1 MQGGLEIA
9 GLSPVVIP
17 VFVSHLGCR
26 HQCIFCDQRQ
36 FSDPVSP
43 EDIPA
48 VIEKFLAGCRS
59 PHERKRLIA
68 FYGGSF
74 TGIDSALFERYL
86 AQARLLVEN
95 GTVHGIKAS
104 TRPDMV
110 TEELMERCREA
121 GFVEMEIGAQSM
133 DDKVLRASLRGHGPA
148 DTSKAARIV
157 RDSGMKLII
166 QIMPGLPGE
175 DRESYRQTI
184 EEVLRMRPD
193 GVRIYPAV
201 VLVGTPLESLY
212 RKGAYRPLDL
222 EEAVLRSLYGYARF
236 SEAGCTVLRMGLPPL
251 DELHLAA
258 GPYHP
263 SFGFLVRAKAY
274 KIMATILM
282 EKFGSLLELV
292 VHPHE
297 ASELVGFKR
306 ENVKSLGFSYSFDDR
321 LPREC
326 LQVRNTSERGCLQPK
341 DIIEYIL

>member
-9 GLSPVVIP
+9 ELSPIVIP
-17 VFVSHLGCR
+17 VFVSHLGCS

-43 EDIPA
+43 EEIPA
-48 VIEKFLAGCRS
+48 VAEKFLAGCRN

-74 TGIDSALFERYL
+74 TGIDRSLFERYL
-86 AQARLLVEN
+86 AQAHRLVEN

-110 TEELMERCREA
+110 TEELIARCREA

-133 DDKVLRASLRGHGPA
+133 DDKVLQACLRGHSPA
-148 DTSKAARIV
+148 DTFKAARII
-157 RDSGMKLII
+157 RDSGVKLGI

-175 DRESYRQTI
+175 DRESYKRTI

-193 GVRIYPAV
+193 GVRIYPTV
-201 VLVGTPLESLY
+201 VIVGTALERLY
-212 RKGAYRPLDL
+212 RMGAYHPLDL
-222 EEAVLRSLYGYARF
+222 EEAVVRSLYGYVRF

-251 DELHLAA
+251 DALHMAA

-263 SFGFLVRAKAY
+263 SFGFLVKARAY
-274 KIMATILM
+274 KIMAMILM
-282 EKFGSLLELV
+282 EKFGSLIELV
-292 VHPHE
+292 VHPYE
-297 ASELVGFKR
+297 VSELVGFKR
-306 ENVKSLGFSYSFDDR
+306 ENVDNLGFSYSLDDR

-326 LQVRNTSERGCLQPK
+326 LQARNTSERGCLQPK